1 MGIKKESIAGS
12 VMADNSTGYDSYI
25 IANSKGQIKALHEK
39 SPGYIALFH
48 KTKDGTSQYHY
59 KRNEIEQ
66 HIDQWTKPDS
76 YISMNTFYTPKRL
89 VTNLKEIRTAFVD
102 IDCQNIGQSAELT
115 GFLLKRDYFGKTIP
129 TPNMLIYSGRG
140 LNLVWFLEP
149 LSGLAV
155 ERWGKLQNAL
165 YETMKSFGADKKAS
179 DAARVFRIA
188 GTINSKSKREV
199 FCEMLHENRYTFD
212 EIVTDYF
219 PNIIKTTK
227 KAPQRNKKTKGTVK
241 HLFNEYTL
249 LKARM
254 SDLNTLSELR
264 NGQMDGCREYAL
276 FLCRYWALTE
286 RDSKEQAKEA
296 MLTLNNRF
304 SKPLKEREALADTKS
319 AERYYEGD
327 EPFKIKN
334 ETLIEWLGISSEEQK
349 HLKTIINSN
358 EKRRR
363 DKEYQKDKRREEGAK
378 ERSEYEASRK
388 IQKAKRLEDLRLL
401 KREHPKATQ
410 RELAT
415 LLGVALPTLKKYLVE
430 LR

>member
-1 MGIKKESIAGS
+1 MGIKKAIATTVKADGS
-12 VMADNSTGYDSYI
+12 NGYDSYI
-25 IANSKGQIKALHEK
+25 ISNPVGQIKILHEE

-59 KRNEIEQ
+59 KRDDIEQ
-66 HIDQWTKPDS
+66 HIGQWMKPDS

-115 GFLLKRDYFGKTIP
+115 AFLLKRDYFGQYIP

-140 LNLVWFLEP
+140 LNLVWFLDP

-165 YETMKSFGADKKAS
+165 YETVKSFGADRKAS

-188 GTINSKSKREV
+188 GTMNSKSNREV
-199 FCEMLHENRYTFD
+199 FCEILHEEKHNFD
-212 EIVTDYF
+212 EILTDYF
-219 PNIIKTTK
+219 PSISKSTK
-227 KAPQRNKKTKGTVK
+227 KTHKSKKKAKGTVR

-254 SDLNTLSELR
+254 DDLNTLLEIR
-264 NGQMDGCREYAL
+264 NGQMEGSREYAL
-276 FLCRYWALTE
+276 FLCRYWALVE
-286 RDSKEQAKEA
+286 RDNKEQAKEA
-296 MLTLNNRF
+296 MLSLNYRF
-304 SKPLKEREALADTKS
+304 SKPLREREALADTKS
-319 AERYYEGD
+319 AERYYESD

-334 ETLIEWLGISSEEQK
+334 ETLIEWLGITSEEQK
-349 HLKTIINSN
+349 HLKTIINRN

-363 DKEYQKDKRREEGAK
+363 DKNYQMDKRREAGAK
-378 ERSEYEASRK
+378 ERSQYEADRQA
-388 IQKAKRLEDLRLL
+388 QKADRLVELRSI
-401 KREHPKATQ
+401 KEKHPTATQ
-410 RELAT
+410 RELGE
-415 LLGVALPTLKKYLVE
+415 LLGVSAMTISRLSKQL
-430 LR
+430 